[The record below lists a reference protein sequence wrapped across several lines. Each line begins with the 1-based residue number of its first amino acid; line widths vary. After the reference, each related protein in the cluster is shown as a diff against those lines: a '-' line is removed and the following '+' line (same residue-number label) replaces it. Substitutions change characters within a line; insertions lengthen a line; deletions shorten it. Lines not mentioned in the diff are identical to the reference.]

1 MHLPNIYSA
10 AVRKYYAIGLNDW
23 TVTYE
28 CGDKTVATVWA
39 SARLVLPD
47 GETEAPHCESCL
59 KSIQANTFEACNVR
73 VQVAKKGWGS
83 LHHESNQEFTE
94 LNPEM

>member
-1 MHLPNIYSA
+1 MVHLPNIYSA

-28 CGDKTVATVWA
+28 SGDKTVATVWA

-47 GETEAPHCESCL
+47 GGDRSSTL
-59 KSIQANTFEACNVR
+59 RILFEIN
-73 VQVAKKGWGS
+73 S
-83 LHHESNQEFTE
+83 SEHI
-94 LNPEM
+94 